1 MILRRVVALALA
13 FLLAMSF
20 MVLPATAGVKG
31 TRAGDAGGPGAAYV
45 PGEVIVKFKD
55 TPGAEVKAQVLGA
68 HRALGL
74 AEKKALPGGAA
85 LLRTGAD
92 VEAAVAALR
101 TDPWVEYAQPNYIY
115 HVAAVNYANEP
126 LWNQQWGLNDADYGA
141 RAPEAWNRTAGS
153 DGVIVAVID
162 TGANAGHPDLQGRLV
177 AGYDFVNNDDDP
189 ADDNGHGTHV
199 AGIIAAADNSVGI
212 LGAAPGVS
220 IMPVKALDASGS
232 AVPVGTTDSIVD
244 AINYAGTR
252 GVDVVNMS
260 FGGQPSDEPGNPTK
274 YFDPALYYAIKD
286 YPNTLFVAAAG
297 NETNDND
304 ALPVYPASFSVTNMF
319 NGTTYPALPNVVAV
333 AALAPNGA
341 LADFSN
347 YGDES
352 VLLAAPGE
360 NIWSALPAFPD
371 AGVAVAVYDEAKG
384 YKSMFWGFG
393 LEDLS
398 TSDQV
403 YDCLTRT
410 VRDWFGLAPGADVLV
425 VDDDHGMFGDT
436 TGYYTGALAD
446 AGYNY
451 QLIEVPQGA
460 VGPSSVV
467 MATYDAVIWQTGW
480 AWWSD
485 ANGMVSNLTDA
496 DIQALTAYLDG
507 GGNILLCG
515 QDAGYLIEG
524 SDFYTIYLK
533 AEWLQEA
540 TDLLVLRPLTGL
552 HAPYGQPVDYVFNE
566 AITDLDLLSAR
577 PGGELVLGVSDYAA
591 WSGTSMAAPFVSAGA
606 ALALSLKGSLSPSQ
620 LADILR
626 NKSRALG
633 SLDGKVASG
642 GTLDLAAVTAYVA
655 GLSAPPSGGGGGGGG
670 GAPAPTATL
679 PPGTEEFDTTGDAQS
694 LSALDGQVNLD
705 LPAGALPD
713 GAKVTVKLAADE
725 PEKAPAG
732 AVAVSPVFSF
742 ETTAAPAKP
751 VTVRL
756 RYDAAK
762 LAGLDPRALLVFRR
776 NGDGT
781 WTRAGGRL
789 DRAAQAVSVE
799 LDHFSEYA
807 VFGVR
812 RSFPDIAGH
821 WAAND
826 IALLAARG
834 VFDGV
839 VSGAFSP
846 DRPATRAELAAFLV
860 NLKGLAPVTPL
871 QPTFSDVPPTS
882 RYYGAVEAAARAGL
896 MAGLPDGSFKPDA
909 TVTREQMAAMLTRL
923 AGPLG
928 SGATGPVKAPAFAD
942 AAGIAPWAKN
952 AVAEA
957 AARGLMLGVAADR
970 FAPKATI
977 TRAQA
982 AAILARLGDRLG
994 LFEVTT
1000 TVTGTLTWSAVEKPH
1015 WELAAGGK
1023 VYVLLPDAAD
1033 KATAAFLQANQGRE
1047 ITVTGIPAAGPD
1059 IYMRGPVLRVT
1070 SVFSRGSGT

>member
-31 TRAGDAGGPGAAYV
+31 TRAGDAGDAGAAYV

-55 TPGAEVKAQVLGA
+55 APGAEAKAQVLGA
-68 HRALGL
+68 YRALGL

-162 TGANAGHPDLQGRLV
+162 TGVNAGHPDLQGRLV

-199 AGIIAAADNSVGI
+199 AGIIAAADNTAGI
-212 LGAAPGVS
+212 VGAAPGVR
-220 IMPVKALDASGS
+220 IMPLKAADANGDL
-232 AVPVGTTDSIVD
+232 TTDRIVA
-244 AINYAGTR
+244 AIDWAEDHGAK
-252 GVDVVNMS
+252 VVNMS
-260 FGGQPSDEPGNPTK
+260 FGGAA
-274 YFDPALYYAIKD
+274 FDQAEYDAIKKR
-286 YPNTLFVAAAG
+286 PGILFVAAAG
-297 NETNDND
+297 NGGDDGIGDDND
-304 ALPVYPASFSVTNMF
+304 VSPVYPACFD
-319 NGTTYPALPNVVAV
+319 LPNVVAV
-333 AALAPNGA
+333 AALAPDGA
-341 LADFSN
+341 LAGFSN
-347 YGDES
+347 YGAATVD
-352 VLLAAPGE
+352 LAAPGE
-360 NIWSALPAFPD
+360 DIWSALPAFPD
-371 AGVAVAVYDEAKG
+371 AGVAVAVYDETKG

-425 VDDDHGMFGDT
+425 VDDDHDMFGDT

-446 AGYNY
+446 AGYNC
-451 QLIEVPQGA
+451 QAIEVPQGA
-460 VGPSSVV
+460 DGPSSLV